1 MKRANIATNFLEG
14 IVVDTNDPQQMG
26 RLKIWIP
33 SLDGDNYK
41 VNNLPWAAYLSPL
54 AGQTMNYPAGPNGDI
69 APGYT
74 SYGFWAIPKVGAL
87 VVVACLYGDPNLRLY
102 VGSLFP
108 EHGNRSLP
116 AGRHRPDIIDGPL
129 TDTYQPLEPAFSNLK
144 AQFADN
150 LTAPEAISRGA
161 VERMVAQ
168 DQTEK
173 DGTQGYQKDA
183 VNAKTLDPQ
192 TMCITS
198 PGHHSLIFQDNPEN
212 GRVRL
217 KSASGHQIILDDAN
231 ERIYISTSRGNNY
244 IELDADGR
252 VYVFAGGDMA
262 MGVGGDFNLAVAGNY
277 TVSAG
282 GDVTMASKGATYI
295 SSCDKMNISGLSTLI
310 SADNDIHMLSAST
323 MIFKSGAIHLNGP
336 AATKA
341 DCGPSPKTI
350 PIHEPWE
357 RPNSKL
363 KRNKNWKR

>member
-1 MKRANIATNFLEG
+1 M
-14 IVVDTNDPQQMG
+14 
-26 RLKIWIP
+26 
-33 SLDGDNYK
+33 
-41 VNNLPWAAYLSPL
+41 
-54 AGQTMNYPAGPNGDI
+54 
-69 APGYT
+69 
-74 SYGFWAIPKVGAL
+74 
-87 VVVACLYGDPNLRLY
+87 
-102 VGSLFP
+102 
-108 EHGNRSLP
+108 
-116 AGRHRPDIIDGPL
+116 
-129 TDTYQPLEPAFSNLK
+129 K

-183 VNAKTLDPQ
+183 VNAKTFDPQ

-244 IELDADGR
+244 IEMDADGR

-323 MIFKSGAIHLNGP
+323 MIFKSGSIHLNGP